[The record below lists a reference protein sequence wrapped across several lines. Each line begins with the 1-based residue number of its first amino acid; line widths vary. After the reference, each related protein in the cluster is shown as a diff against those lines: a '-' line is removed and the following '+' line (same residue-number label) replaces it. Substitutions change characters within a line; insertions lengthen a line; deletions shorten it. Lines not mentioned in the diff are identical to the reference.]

1 MYTHLSE
8 ERASLHS
15 FLPKSKA
22 LLSCC
27 FSAASA
33 YDLVQTRWR
42 RMTDCG
48 STMSPLKHFKFPSG
62 PLGAGNNCFSGHL
75 FSCVEDSSPKRIQ
88 ARSQFYFKA
97 HTHIYGHACTEMHT
111 RRHTRRHTHTNGHV
125 CTEMHTRR
133 HTHTQIYGHACTEM
147 LTHRHTH
154 IYGHACT
161 EMHTRRHTQ
170 ASPERAAAWPPPAW
184 MSVPVLSPQGG
195 APAQPWLPR
204 APV

>member
-1 MYTHLSE
+1 
-8 ERASLHS
+8 
-15 FLPKSKA
+15 
-22 LLSCC
+22 
-27 FSAASA
+27 
-33 YDLVQTRWR
+33 
-42 RMTDCG
+42 MTDCG

-111 RRHTRRHTHTNGHV
+111 RRHT
-125 CTEMHTRR
+125 
-133 HTHTQIYGHACTEM
+133 
-147 LTHRHTH
+147 
-154 IYGHACT
+154 
-161 EMHTRRHTQ
+161 Q